1 MPKHVRYGVVIA
13 SVLLLTSC
21 SQFMRHV
28 AEYRFGPEQF
38 TTAAA
43 LPLGGGG
50 MPIYTKTFN
59 LPSDQHTVFIT
70 LSTTGDTHG
79 GAASWFTASV
89 NGTVCNR
96 GNEGA
101 GFAPTGWIPLQKH
114 RDSTAGGDGGGGIG
128 DLHDN
133 SIYYTWCCIDG
144 VKPGGPNTAEIKMA
158 SSHPNDFTKTVFI
171 ERSHFYV
178 DSCKPRLC
186 TPAGPPGGPGTAA
199 EALDAQQELP
209 PGHQHPQKPPL

>member
-1 MPKHVRYGVVIA
+1 MSKRAWSGVLIA
-13 SVLLLTSC
+13 SFFLLTSC

-28 AEYRFGPEQF
+28 AEYRFGSEQV

-59 LPSDQHTVFIT
+59 LPSNQQTVFIT

-89 NGTVCNR
+89 NGVVCNK
-96 GNEGA
+96 GNEGS
-101 GFAPTGWIPLQKH
+101 GFAPTGWIPLQKNGP
-114 RDSTAGGDGGGGIG
+114 GGFGIG

-133 SIYYTWCCIDG
+133 SIYYTWCCIEG
-144 VKPGGPNTAEIKMA
+144 VKPGGLNTAQIKMA
-158 SSHPNDFTKTVFI
+158 SSISTEPVFI

-186 TPAGPPGGPGTAA
+186 TPAGPPGGVGPAG
-199 EALDAQQELP
+199 EALDAGEAIELP
-209 PGHQHPQKPPL
+209 PGHQHPEQKPPR

>member
-1 MPKHVRYGVVIA
+1 MPKRAHYGVVIA
-13 SVLLLTSC
+13 IVMLSMSC
-21 SQFMRHV
+21 SSQFQRHV
-28 AEYRFGPEQF
+28 AQYRFGPEQV
-38 TTAAA
+38 TQSAA
-43 LPLGGGG
+43 LPLGLGGS
-50 MPIYTKTFN
+50 PIFTEVFN
-59 LPSDQHTVFIT
+59 LPSDQHTVFVT

-89 NGTVCNR
+89 NGVVCNK

-114 RDSTAGGDGGGGIG
+114 RDSQPGGDGGGGIG

-133 SIYYTWCCIDG
+133 SIYYTWCCIEG
-144 VKPGGPNTAEIKMA
+144 IKPGGANTVQIRMA
-158 SSHPNDFTKTVFI
+158 SSLSNQPVFI

-186 TPAGPPGGPGTAA
+186 TPAGPPAGATPGAA
-199 EALDAQQELP
+199 ESAEEPIVLP